1 MPVWLACQRSGA
13 GAKTEPR
20 EPGPLHS
27 GGGKL
32 VDRPRGVA
40 GQTVPAMGP
49 VPSRTTL
56 CVGPRPS
63 ARPCC
68 EAAPPLQGQPGP
80 RWDRGLPSRLSSGT
94 CWASHNVLVSA
105 AVFTDVPEPRCE
117 SSATRSH
124 ACEPASELR

>member
-68 EAAPPLQGQPGP
+68 EAAPPCRGSQGPAGTEASPLVCPRAPAGPHTTFLSLLQFSLTSRSPGV
-80 RWDRGLPSRLSSGT
+80 RALPPGVTPVNLPL
-94 CWASHNVLVSA
+94 N
-105 AVFTDVPEPRCE
+105 
-117 SSATRSH
+117 
-124 ACEPASELR
+124 